1 MADEAAAVPT
11 PEEELPPEEQEE
23 KQASTVKPKPKGP
36 SARFGQLLML
46 GNDNWTVRDA
56 DKDGVTVMRRIGN
69 LLEERRLSAEE
80 FEKAKSRPLPKQ
92 MSAKGSA
99 FASRGLSAGG
109 TVGLPESLGGIARI
123 SGYDAATGEVQVDV
137 PGRGPTWVSKNTI
150 QDLILPEGDREKGLE
165 TFAEA
170 TGQES
175 PAKLEAR
182 EKKQAADRKKKQTA
196 AAVAEAPTAMPAPA
210 VPPPAQVPAAPAER
224 PPEPEEE
231 APPEEVEI
239 ETETPVPE
247 KTVPTPAAP
256 ATKPAT
262 TRPVVAVSRTIPVGG
277 PVPSVAKTPARRS
290 AAPSVRVSRTVSVG
304 GAAPS
309 AGTAIGA
316 AGVSASV
323 AGAAPAAAVPAAVSG
338 SVQIPQPSIR
348 ETRAQMSADM
358 KAVEV
363 QVPSEAPAAASGV
376 QDQQQLYVRA
386 ANALQVIG
394 ARVATQR
401 AAIQDMQGQA
411 NTLRNEIANLNAS
424 QATAAQ
430 PSAQGAGPYRTPA
443 AADVSG
449 RIQTASQQLGDLNNR
464 VALARFNL
472 QADEARAQQLQIGT
486 NLMRNAAPLVSSGRM
501 PKFMA
506 ALVERSIPTDIPAPS
521 PARAAALAATLTGEA
536 PELAVPAPGSAAV
549 AAPIVAAPRSF
560 AAAPPSDFDRG
571 QAPAAGAA
579 RDGGIAARQVLQ
591 KRGLTLPA
599 ATVVAYSAAQQADRA
614 GGGYQEGLGSP
625 DARTAAFGSEGA
637 TAGRPVIDTI
647 PQSYSADRDITEAE
661 QAEDV
666 FAAGAGGPS
675 SEFAKKQLEAQRTQ
689 EQFLPGTTPSVEGPA
704 FEKEAERKQGIR
716 LRPEEGAEGAPPEP
730 EALRAAAF
738 EAAKQRARLGAL
750 SAISTE
756 EDEKAGAA
764 SALKAV
770 KQVESVRRNVSRM
783 FDLFNAALA
792 VATVE
797 TVLGAIWEIFVLL
810 ANMNGRVLTLMF
822 FRDPKSLVR
831 RLLPSAQFPYEVAA
845 IVAVDFAL
853 VAIVFL
859 GFCILVAPF
868 VIFAV
873 LATLGIGA
881 FAIVAVG
888 S

>member
-1 MADEAAAVPT
+1 MADEAAVVPL
-11 PEEELPPEEQEE
+11 PEEELPPEEQEK

-36 SARFGQLLML
+36 RARFGQLLML

-69 LLEERRLSAEE
+69 LLEERRLSTEE
-80 FEKAKSRPLPKQ
+80 FDKAKARPLPKQ

-196 AAVAEAPTAMPAPA
+196 AAVAEAPTATPTPAVAPPSPVPTAPSVEKVVEPPQEAETAEEVEVEEPAPA
-210 VPPPAQVPAAPAER
+210 KP
-224 PPEPEEE
+224 
-231 APPEEVEI
+231 I
-239 ETETPVPE
+239 
-247 KTVPTPAAP
+247 PTPTA
-256 ATKPAT
+256 KPA
-262 TRPVVAVSRTIPVGG
+262 VAVSRTIPVGG
-277 PVPSVAKTPARRS
+277 PVPSVAKAPARRP
-290 AAPSVRVSRTVSVG
+290 ATPSVRVSRTVSVG
-304 GAAPS
+304 GAVPS
-309 AGTAIGA
+309 AGAAIGA
-316 AGVSASV
+316 AGVTASV
-323 AGAAPAAAVPAAVSG
+323 AGAAPAAAVPTAVSG
-338 SVQIPQPSIR
+338 SIQIPQPSIR

-358 KAVEV
+358 KAVAPS
-363 QVPSEAPAAASGV
+363 VPSAEAGGVSVTVETAPGAAGL
-376 QDQQQLYVRA
+376 QDQQQLYARA
-386 ANALQVIG
+386 ANALQVMG

-411 NTLRNEIANLNAS
+411 NALRNEISNLNAS
-424 QATAAQ
+424 QAQAAASQ
-430 PSAQGAGPYRTPA
+430 PAGQGAGPYRTPA

-449 RIQTASQQLGDLNNR
+449 RIQTASKQLGDLNNR

-486 NLMRNAAPLVSSGRM
+486 NLMRNAAPLVSSGKM

-506 ALVERSIPTDIPAPS
+506 ALVERSIPTDIPPPS

-536 PELAVPAPGSAAV
+536 PELVVSAPAAGAV
-549 AAPIVAAPRSF
+549 AAAPRSF
-560 AAAPPSDFDRG
+560 AAAPPSEFDREK
-571 QAPAAGAA
+571 APAAGAA

-599 ATVVAYSAAQQADRA
+599 ATAVAYSAAQQADRG

-625 DARTAAFGSEGA
+625 DARTSAFASEGA

-716 LRPEEGAEGAPPEP
+716 LRPEEGGEGAPSEP

-750 SAISTE
+750 SAISFE

-797 TVLGAIWEIFVLL
+797 TVLGALWEIFVLL

-822 FRDPKSLVR
+822 FRDPKSLAR

-853 VAIVFL
+853 AAIVFL